1 MDNTALEWFLL
12 LCLLVAVGYIM
23 YLEKQPKT
31 DAERARRDAME
42 ERMRETRRRHAEK
55 LDRNQRE
62 RAGK

>member
-23 YLEKQPKT
+23 YLEQQPKT
-31 DAERARRDAME
+31 DADRARRDAME

-55 LDRNQRE
+55 MDRVQRE
-62 RAGK
+62 KADQ

>member
-23 YLEKQPKT
+23 YLEQQPKT
-31 DAERARRDAME
+31 DADRVRRDAME

-55 LDRNQRE
+55 MDRVQRE
-62 RAGK
+62 KADQ